1 MSTTIPPL
9 PNSLIGWS
17 QAQLDREFGER
28 RDLLTTIF
36 EQSESGDGEHDLSRV
51 TAIRGTN
58 KEKLDEIQRLNREAR
73 QLQDAGSPGGVRTTD
88 GTIRGIHLTKSNA
101 VEQSGPFLA
110 RGEKIAPHFAKGTA
124 SARGWNPK
132 DVRFGALIAGMV
144 HGNAF
149 MSQMN
154 AVELMA
160 LSESSGPGGG
170 YVVPEIL
177 SGVFIDEVRNLS
189 RVEQAGALAF
199 PMLAPLVRIPG
210 WDTPP
215 SAAWRGEGDS
225 FGDSGGTFR
234 TLTLSAKMIAGE
246 ATVSIELI
254 EDAFGDSDALA
265 AVYEEAMARAI
276 AEGID
281 KAALIGKGTDNEPL
295 GVQNVTGINSVSMG
309 TNGATPTDYDKFLD
323 VVYEL
328 ENDNFEPGAF
338 LYSARTANT
347 LRKIV
352 TGITSDK
359 TKLEPPQRLKELP
372 TLITNQMG
380 NAQTQG
386 TDTASSSAFCA
397 EWRHML
403 IGYRPNLGIRVQA
416 DHSKKGDTG
425 QVVLRFNARADIG
438 LLHKPAFCTLL
449 GLKA

>member
-1 MSTTIPPL
+1 MNTISPL
-9 PNSLIGWS
+9 PDSLIGWS
-17 QAQLDREFGER
+17 EAQRLAAIEERKRRGNELTDAYTSGQKLGPKDVAELRQINGEIER
-28 RDLLTTIF
+28 LNEAEIVRKPIHR
-36 EQSESGDGEHDLSRV
+36 GDG
-51 TAIRGTN
+51 
-58 KEKLDEIQRLNREAR
+58 
-73 QLQDAGSPGGVRTTD
+73 
-88 GTIRGIHLTKSNA
+88 A

-110 RGEKIAPHFAKGTA
+110 RGQEIAPFFAKFAKAGGAAPRTY
-124 SARGWNPK
+124 NPK

-149 MSQMN
+149 MPEMN
-154 AVELMA
+154 SMELMA
-160 LSESSGPGGG
+160 LSESTGPGGG
-170 YVVPEIL
+170 YVVPEVIA
-177 SGVFIDEVRNLS
+177 GHFIDEVRNRA
-189 RVEQAGALAF
+189 RVEEAGALAF
-199 PMLAPLVRIPG
+199 PMSAPVVKIPG
-210 WDTPP
+210 WDTAPT
-215 SAAWRGEGDS
+215 ATWRGEGDS

-234 TLTLSAKMIAGE
+234 TVTLSAKMIAGE
-246 ATVSIELI
+246 VTVSIELI
-254 EDAFGDSDALA
+254 EDAFGNADALA
-265 AVYEEAMARAI
+265 AVYEEAIARAV

-281 KAALIGKGTDNEPL
+281 KAALVGKGTDNEPL
-295 GVQNVTGINSVSMG
+295 GIQNVSGINSVSMG
-309 TNGATPTDYDKFLD
+309 ANGAVPADYDKFLD

-347 LRKIV
+347 LRKLV

-397 EWRHML
+397 EWENLL

-425 QVVLRFNARADIG
+425 QVVLRFNARADVG
-438 LLHKPAFCTLL
+438 LLRKTAFCTLV
-449 GLKA
+449 GIKA